1 MKCGV
6 GCIFEPTPKLLQQIM
21 NQYLAITKLKNR
33 VFVIVINVSFYIV
46 KVNEQ

>member
-21 NQYLAITKLKNR
+21 NQYLAITKVKEQ
-33 VFVIVINVSFYIV
+33 SFC
-46 KVNEQ
+46 